1 MVDCLPGKMLDIKHH
16 REKLVGQNSTPRFW
30 RVLLVVKSL
39 LKQQPPKAQKQYF
52 SMCDPT
58 KSSSKG

>member
-1 MVDCLPGKMLDIKHH
+1 MVDFLPGKMLDIKHH
-16 REKLVGQNSTPRFW
+16 REKLVSQNLTPRFW
-30 RVLLVVKSL
+30 KVLLIVKSL
-39 LKQQPPKAQKQYF
+39 LKQQPPKAQTQYF